1 LPITVRTTVAVAKF
15 AMPGTMKCLR
25 ARENVILKTEKLLLI
40 WISDQEAKGDNVNSK
55 LIRKK
60 AKRIF
65 YKLKV
70 SLYQCLF
77 TKKNFSAEVHDFSWN
92 ESSS

>member
-1 LPITVRTTVAVAKF
+1 MSGI
-15 AMPGTMKCLR
+15 MKCLR
-25 ARENVILKTEKLLLI
+25 TRENVRLKTEKLLLT

-65 YKLKV
+65 VNLKV

-77 TKKNFSAEVHDFSWN
+77 S
-92 ESSS
+92 